1 MIITGIAEWHKG
13 KYLISLNDE
22 PAFALYGKE
31 IGEYGLKEGAE
42 LSDEEYRRILD
53 DVLIKRTKSRTLHI
67 LDKNDK
73 TEKELRDKLKE
84 GMYPEEA
91 IDAAVEAAKR
101 GRFLDDKRY
110 AYQYVYEK
118 SRTKSRRM
126 IEAELKRKGISEDLI
141 STAFSAMDEEEGGED
156 REEALILKLIKKRL
170 PDPGALDNASKDK
183 MYRYLTGKGF
193 EFEKCRRVLDRYL
206 SGSR

>member
-1 MIITGIAEWHKG
+1 MVITGIAEWHKG

-91 IDAAVEAAKR
+91 IDAGVEAAKR

-110 AYQYVYEK
+110 ACQYVYEK

-141 STAFSAMDEEEGGED
+141 SSAFSDMDEEEGMED
-156 REEALILKLIKKRL
+156 REEALVLKLIKKRL
-170 PDPGALDNASKDK
+170 PDPGALDNASKEK
-183 MYRYLTGKGF
+183 LYRYLTGKGF

-206 SGSR
+206 EGYG